1 MDKSKNLYGHL
12 FALTANVMWGL
23 MSPIGKS
30 ALQEFSP
37 ISVTTFRMVGAA
49 AAFWILS
56 MFCKQE
62 HVNHQDMLKIF
73 FASLFALVFNQGVF
87 IFGLSMTSPI
97 DASIVTT
104 TLPIV
109 TMVVAAIYLKEPVTN
124 KKVLGIFIGAMG
136 ALILIVS
143 SQAGS
148 NGNGSLIGDLLC
160 LVAQISFSI
169 YLTVFKGLSQ
179 RYSAVTI
186 NKWMFIYASMC
197 YIPFSYYDISTI
209 QWTSISTVAI
219 LQVLYVVLGG
229 SFLAYL
235 CIMTAQR
242 LLRPTVVS
250 MYNYMQPIVATIAAI
265 AMGIG
270 SFGWEKGI
278 AIALVFLG
286 VYIVTQSKSSHS
298 ADKMLYP
305 RIVHRAD
312 NGRQLFLKF
321 NASRIRFVIA
331 PWKLRRP
338 VSRKAA
344 AFSVFHNIT
353 VFHCKASKEKCQKG
367 IDILCSS
374 AIIRAQPNR
383 ISSGQGAFPDRR

>member
-1 MDKSKNLYGHL
+1 MGNNKNLHGHL

-30 ALQEFSP
+30 ALQEFSA

-56 MFCKQE
+56 IFCKQE
-62 HVNHQDMLKIF
+62 HVDHRDMLK
-73 FASLFALVFNQGVF
+73 
-87 IFGLSMTSPI
+87 I

-109 TMVVAAIYLKEPVTN
+109 TMIVAAIYLKEPITN
-124 KKVLGIFIGAMG
+124 KKVLGIFVGAMG
-136 ALILIVS
+136 ALILIMS
-143 SQAGS
+143 SQAAS
-148 NGNGSLIGDLLC
+148 SGNGSLIGDLLC

-197 YIPFSYYDISTI
+197 YIPFSYQDISVI
-209 QWTSISTVAI
+209 QWTSIPMVAI

-235 CIMTAQR
+235 CIMTAQK

-265 AMGIG
+265 LMGIG

-278 AIALVFLG
+278 AITLVFLG
-286 VYIVTQSKSSHS
+286 VYIVTQSKSK
-298 ADKMLYP
+298 AD
-305 RIVHRAD
+305 
-312 NGRQLFLKF
+312 FE
-321 NASRIRFVIA
+321 
-331 PWKLRRP
+331 
-338 VSRKAA
+338 KAG
-344 AFSVFHNIT
+344 
-353 VFHCKASKEKCQKG
+353 KE
-367 IDILCSS
+367 L
-374 AIIRAQPNR
+374 
-383 ISSGQGAFPDRR
+383 